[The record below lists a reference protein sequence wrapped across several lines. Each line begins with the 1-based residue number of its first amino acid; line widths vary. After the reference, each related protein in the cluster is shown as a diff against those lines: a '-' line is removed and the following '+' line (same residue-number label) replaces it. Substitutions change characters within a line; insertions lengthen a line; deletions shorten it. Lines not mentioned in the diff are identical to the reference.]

1 MSTAVLRRFIILMIV
16 LIVLSVGY
24 QLLRERVDPPPGDF
38 EVKAG
43 NIHLEI
49 GEFDEALED
58 YDAALAVQP
67 DHRGALM
74 GRAIAFLAMGKMAE
88 AEAEF
93 DYMIDYLERTLEPDD
108 PTGRGALA
116 AAYANRGIMYDR
128 LGEYE
133 QALEDYKQAL
143 RIDHEVVEGPGVVD
157 KILHIADP
165 SNVLMRAKYLQEQL
179 ALPEEERVMRIPEE
193 DAKQRMHRP

>member
-1 MSTAVLRRFIILMIV
+1 MSTAVLRRFIILMII
-16 LIVLSVGY
+16 LIALTVGY

-38 EVKAG
+38 DVKAG

-49 GEFDEALED
+49 GEFEEALAD
-58 YDAALAVQP
+58 YDAALKASP

-74 GRAIAFLAMGKMAE
+74 GRAIAFLSMERMAE

-93 DYMIDYLERTLEPDD
+93 DYMITYLEKNLEPDD
-108 PTGRGALA
+108 ATGQGVLA
-116 AAYANRGIMYDR
+116 AAYANRGIMHDR
-128 LGEYE
+128 LGNYE
-133 QALEDYKQAL
+133 LALEDYKQAL
-143 RIDHEVVEGPGVVD
+143 RIDHGAVEGPGVVD

-179 ALPEEERVMRIPEE
+179 ALPEEQRLMRVPEE